1 MNWKQKFPNCTLSFD
16 FSQKLK
22 KQKKE
27 GGKKIKGKEEREE
40 EREKGR
46 GRKEEEGKIW
56 KEDNFSEI
64 VKIQMY
70 YSAFL

>member
-1 MNWKQKFPNCTLSFD
+1 VNWKQKFPNCTLSFD

-40 EREKGR
+40 DREKGR
-46 GRKEEEGKIW
+46 GRKEEEGKI
-56 KEDNFSEI
+56 
-64 VKIQMY
+64 
-70 YSAFL
+70 